1 MKVVII
7 ILGTVVLLFGAA
19 QLLFMKGQRNIE
31 MYPYDLVKAYDD
43 FEIRNYEASLFTSV
57 DLGTEGY
64 EQSSGRG
71 FSILAGYIFG
81 DNDRNEK
88 IAMTSPVAMT
98 LGDTVSMMFMVPK
111 EHEKENLP
119 KPNQSRIEFK
129 EVPAKTVAAIR
140 FGAWANDDKIK
151 RYKQKLI
158 NALEEQNVD
167 YTERFYYL
175 GYNAPYEFFNRRN
188 EIIVEL
194 AAAKQNP

>member
-1 MKVVII
+1 MWSDPDADK
-7 ILGTVVLLFGAA
+7 
-19 QLLFMKGQRNIE
+19 
-31 MYPYDLVKAYDD
+31 P
-43 FEIRNYEASLFTSV
+43 
-57 DLGTEGY
+57 
-64 EQSSGRG
+64 G
-71 FSILAGYIFG
+71 FSMSARGAGYIFG

-167 YTERFYYL
+167 YTDRFYYL

-194 AAAKQNP
+194 SANAVNP